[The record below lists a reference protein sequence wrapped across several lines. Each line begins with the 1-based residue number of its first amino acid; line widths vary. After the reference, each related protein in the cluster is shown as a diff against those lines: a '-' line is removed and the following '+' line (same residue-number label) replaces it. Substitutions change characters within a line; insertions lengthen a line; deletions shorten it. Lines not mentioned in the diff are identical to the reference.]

1 MDGSES
7 PVVAFSGHM
16 LDRPGRAVPRFPP
29 ELEAWAAQRIA
40 EELDHLGARIG
51 FGSAACGGDLLFHEA
66 ILARGGEANVE
77 LPCAIDEF
85 IDASVTV
92 AGGNWLD
99 RFHKVLDRAESVE
112 ILGEQC
118 AADNSMAFE
127 CCNRVVFG
135 LARMRAEALKTRPV
149 LLGLWDGRPGDALG
163 GTHSMVEFCR
173 TRGHLTR
180 VIELESP
187 GRPKGSYS
195 FNARPRARADAM
207 SAVNSPQQICS
218 MVFADA
224 VNFSKLKERHLP
236 AFARH
241 FLGGVTNL
249 LLRRTEFP
257 LTRNTWGD
265 GLYIA
270 FSSCRD
276 AGLFALELKEFVT
289 STDWAALDLPVE
301 FNIRIAVHAGPVYKV
316 FDAVVGQWTFIGSHV
331 TKAARIE
338 PITPPGEVYGSRTF
352 AALAAAEGVNEFCC
366 EEIGRIELAKGFGK
380 LPAFRVERTSH

>member
-1 MDGSES
+1 MDRKAG
-7 PVVAFSGHM
+7 PVVAFTGHM
-16 LDRPGRAVPRFPP
+16 LDRPGRTVPRFPA
-29 ELEAWAAQRIA
+29 ELEGWAAQRIA
-40 EELDHLGARIG
+40 EELDRLGASIG
-51 FGSAACGGDLLFHEA
+51 FGSAACGSDLLFHEA
-66 ILARGGEANVE
+66 ILARGGETNVE

-85 IDASVTV
+85 IEASVTI
-92 AGGNWLD
+92 AGGDWLG
-99 RFHKVLDRAESVE
+99 RFHSVLERAESVE

-135 LARMRAEALKTRPV
+135 LAQMRAETLKVRPI

-173 TRGHLTR
+173 ARGHLTR
-180 VIELESP
+180 IIELRSP
-187 GRPKGSYS
+187 DRPTDSYDLNS
-195 FNARPRARADAM
+195 GPRAPADALN
-207 SAVNSPQQICS
+207 SANSPQQICS

-249 LLRRTEFP
+249 LLRRPEFP

-270 FSSCRD
+270 FSTCRD
-276 AGLFALELKEFVT
+276 AGLFALELKELVAA
-289 STDWAALDLPVE
+289 TDWAARDLPSD

-316 FDAVVGQWTFIGSHV
+316 FDSVVGQWTFIGSHV

-352 AALAAAEGVNEFCC
+352 AALAAAEAVSEFCC
-366 EEIGRIELAKGFGK
+366 EEVGRIELAKGFGK
-380 LPAFRVERTSH
+380 LPAFRVERAGA